1 MTRSSLGVLGFF
13 PLLFLAQ
20 QANAANLLVNGDFE
34 LPVQGAPNFAAFNVG
49 TQTSTTFI
57 TGWTVTQGNVDL
69 TTTANY
75 GPGPNTLDPSSVQDV
90 DLIGDTNGSNGVK
103 GGISQSF
110 ATVAGQQYQ
119 LTFDYSHN
127 NGNFSP
133 TYAALVTVAD
143 GNAPPG
149 SSIFSTTVSQAFI
162 TGVGFPSGGWQTFS
176 QDFTATSVLTVLS
189 FIDTQG
195 AFNAGIYLD
204 DVSVDL
210 VNATTPIPGALPLF
224 ASGAGVLSFFG
235 WRRKKK
241 SAALSA

>member
-1 MTRSSLGVLGFF
+1 MGKILKALALFVGFGV
-13 PLLFLAQ
+13 AQ
-20 QANAANLLVNGDFE
+20 NAAAASLLVNGAFE
-34 LPVQGAPNFAAFNVG
+34 EPAQGAPDYAAFNVG
-49 TQTSTTFI
+49 TQYSTTYI

-75 GPGPNTLDPSSVQDV
+75 GPGPNTLDLGSVQDV
-90 DLIGDTNGSNGVK
+90 DLIGDTTGSNGVK

-110 ATVAGQQYQ
+110 STVAGQTYL

-127 NGNFSP
+127 NGNYSP
-133 TYAALVTVAD
+133 NGYAALVTVAD

-149 SSIFSTTVSQAFI
+149 SSIFSTTVSQAYI
-162 TGVGFPSGGWQTFS
+162 TGVGFPSGGWQAFS
-176 QDFTATSVLTVLS
+176 QDFTATSALTMLS

-204 DVSVDL
+204 DVSVDV
-210 VNATTPIPGALPLF
+210 VNATPIPGALPLF
-224 ASGAGVLSFFG
+224 AGGAGVLGFFG

-241 SAALSA
+241 SAALAA